1 MSQPIEPNRDAM
13 SIPQEPHDL
22 LTRRKMLMGL
32 GTAAVMTSGLL
43 SRVNAQQ
50 SGGTPS
56 SSDSMNKS
64 KEVPTNPDPLNMPLE
79 QENPD
84 SFDPPSSDSGDV
96 NSFKY
101 SFEFGHNKVSDG
113 GWARQVTVRDLPP
126 SKVMAG
132 VNMRLKKGA
141 VRELHWHVSAEWAFM
156 LTGTARVT
164 AVDSDGTS
172 FVDDLGVGD
181 TWYFPSGIPHS
192 IQGTGDDGCEF
203 LLVFDDGA
211 FSEFDTFLITD
222 WMHHTPKSV
231 LAKNFNLPEETFK
244 DVPPHELYIFNAP
257 MPGSLEDDRKA
268 VTGPEG
274 AAPNPF
280 TFKLSQMAPTKKQK
294 GGEVRIVDS
303 TLFKVSTTIAAAL
316 VTLEPGG
323 LRELHWHPNAD
334 EWQFYIRGKG
344 RMTSFPGGGKART
357 MDFQKGDVGVMQQ
370 SLGHYIENTGD
381 EPLVFLE
388 MFKSSF
394 YQDISLGQWISH
406 LPPTLVSAHL
416 KIPEDIIKKIPRDKL
431 VITPA

>member
-1 MSQPIEPNRDAM
+1 MNPPAENVTSDPTAATD
-13 SIPQEPHDL
+13 HDL

-32 GTAAVMTSGLL
+32 GTAAVLTSGLL
-43 SRVNAQQ
+43 SKVNAQQ
-50 SGGTPS
+50 SGSTS
-56 SSDSMNKS
+56 SSSGSNS
-64 KEVPTNPDPLNMPLE
+64 AKEKPTDPDPFNPPL
-79 QENPD
+79 QSENPD
-84 SFDPPSSDSGDV
+84 SFDPPSTDSGDV

-101 SFEFGHNKVSDG
+101 SFELGHNKVSDG
-113 GWARQVTVRDLPP
+113 GWARQVTVRDLPV
-126 SKVMAG
+126 SKIMAG
-132 VNMRLKKGA
+132 VDMRLKRGA

-156 LTGTARVT
+156 LKGEARLT
-164 AVDSDGTS
+164 AVNSDGTA
-172 FVDDLGVGD
+172 FVDDVGVGD
-181 TWYFPSGIPHS
+181 LWYFPSGVPHS
-192 IQGTGDDGCEF
+192 IQGIGSDGCEF

-222 WMHHTPKSV
+222 WMHHTPPSV

-257 MPGSLEDDRKA
+257 MPPSLQADRKA
-268 VTGPEG
+268 AFGPENT
-274 AAPNPF
+274 APVPF

-303 TLFKVSTTIAAAL
+303 SLFKASITIASAL

-334 EWQFYIRGKG
+334 EWQFYIGGKG

-357 MDFQKGDVGVMQQ
+357 MDFQKGDVGVVQQ

-406 LPPTLVSAHL
+406 LPPELVSVHL
-416 KIPEDIIKKIPRDKL
+416 KIPEDIIKKIPREKL